1 MSCQQD
7 RIEKPERG
15 MECPISGCLPK
26 AAPGRERA
34 DGLVVRKLLTPVFQ
48 LSVMCSHIPTGI
60 VKKVLCMSGQRSPGS
75 LGEQGPAG
83 SGCLRRARSLVR
95 GSGSSALG
103 KVLSCYQL

>member
-60 VKKVLCMSGQRSPGS
+60 VKRCFACQGREAQVPLVSKV
-75 LGEQGPAG
+75 
-83 SGCLRRARSLVR
+83 
-95 GSGSSALG
+95 
-103 KVLSCYQL
+103 QLEAAA